1 MHRYLQHLLTTQWQ
15 LQRSFPHT
23 TLDAIEAAV
32 RTAETQHSGE
42 ICFAIESRLALSRL
56 RAGINARLRAH
67 ELFSHLGVW
76 NTHANNGVLIYLL
89 LAEHDI
95 EIVADRG
102 FEGNVAEAEWSEVC
116 RVMESELAA
125 GRFEAGALAGIE
137 RVSGLIARHFPPRPD
152 DRNELPDAP
161 VIIR

>member
-1 MHRYLQHLLTTQWQ
+1 MRRYVQHLLTTQWQ
-15 LQRSFPHT
+15 LQRNFPRA

-32 RTAETQHSGE
+32 RIAETQHSGE
-42 ICFAIESRLALSRL
+42 ICFVIESRLGFARL
-56 RAGINARLRAH
+56 RAGVDARRRAH
-67 ELFSHLGVW
+67 EIFSLLGVW
-76 NTHANNGVLIYLL
+76 NTHENNGVLIYLL

-102 FEGNVAEAEWSEVC
+102 FDGNVSEAEWLEVC
-116 RVMESELAA
+116 RVMESELGA

-137 RVSGLIARHFPPRPD
+137 RVSGLIARHFPPRAD